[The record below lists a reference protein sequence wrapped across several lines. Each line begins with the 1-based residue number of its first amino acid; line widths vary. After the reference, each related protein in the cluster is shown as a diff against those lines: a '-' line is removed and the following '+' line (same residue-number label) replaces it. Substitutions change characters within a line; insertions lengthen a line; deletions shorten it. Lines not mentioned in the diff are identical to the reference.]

1 MLDYGQGSVPRQPG
15 LPGCD
20 VCQGTVQ
27 PFGVPAGSACI
38 GVLLP
43 GAVLLPSFCP
53 NHRNFISIAL
63 CVSKLLWLFKSH
75 FDLCVSPQVKH
86 RINIRIKIQDHNKFF
101 AKKWT
106 VLPVLPML
114 FFSPVCRMYFMH
126 SRSDAA
132 AQKKNPIINS
142 ETFR

>member
-86 RINIRIKIQDHNKFF
+86 RINIRIKIQDHNKFLRKNGRF
-101 AKKWT
+101 YQSC
-106 VLPVLPML
+106 PCYI
-114 FFSPVCRMYFMH
+114 SPQCAGCISCIQDQTLLLKRKT
-126 SRSDAA
+126 
-132 AQKKNPIINS
+132 Q
-142 ETFR
+142 